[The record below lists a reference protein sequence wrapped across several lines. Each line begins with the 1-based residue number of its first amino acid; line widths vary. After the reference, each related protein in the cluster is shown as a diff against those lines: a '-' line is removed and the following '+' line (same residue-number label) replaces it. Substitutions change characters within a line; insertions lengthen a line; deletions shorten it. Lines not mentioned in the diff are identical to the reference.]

1 MSIAIQHKR
10 GVKANLPATGAAGEF
25 FVTTDTHEITIGT
38 GGSTSPLKIDASNVT
53 NLPSVSQPVNAQVGT
68 SYTIVTGD
76 LGKLLTLNNASAV
89 AVTLAQAGSAGFASG
104 WYLDIEN
111 LGAGAVTITP
121 ATSTINGAATFVLAK
136 NQGIRI
142 NSDGTNWQVQQGM
155 KPEKFTAVAHQF
167 LTSVDDSGNFS
178 AAQPAFTDVTGT
190 LTEGQLPSSIDGVS
204 GLATIDCG
212 TF

>member
-1 MSIAIQHKR
+1 MSITVQHKR
-10 GVKANLPATGAAGEF
+10 GLKANLPASGAAGEF

-38 GGSTSPLKIDASNVT
+38 GGSTSPLKVDAANVT
-53 NLPSVSQPVNAQVGT
+53 NLPSVSQLVNAQVGT
-68 SYTIVTGD
+68 SYTVVTGD
-76 LGKLLTLNNASAV
+76 LGKLLTLSNASAI

-121 ATSTINGAATFVLAK
+121 TTSTINGAATFVIAK

-155 KPEKFTAVAHQF
+155 KPVKFTAVANQF
-167 LTSVDDSGNFS
+167 LTSVDDSGVFT
-178 AAQPAFTDVTGT
+178 AAQPSFSNISGAA
-190 LTEGQLPSSIDGVS
+190 TEGQLPTSIDGVT
-204 GLATIDCG
+204 GLNTIDCG